1 MINVAI
7 YIVMGLIG
15 LGLLAML
22 ASGVRS
28 LMFGKVSLMA
38 MGIMAVPLLILLVLG
53 FAMGSWAEAGIMTI
67 MISVGLT
74 MLGLVA
80 SGVKGIFS

>member
-15 LGLLAML
+15 CGLLAML
-22 ASGVRS
+22 VSGVRS
-28 LMFGKVSLMA
+28 LIFGKVSMMA
-38 MGIMAVPLLILLVLG
+38 MGIMAVPFVILIVLG
-53 FAMGSWAEAGIMTI
+53 LAMDSWAEAGIMTI

-74 MLGLVA
+74 MLGLLV

>member
-15 LGLLAML
+15 LGLVAML

-38 MGIMAVPLLILLVLG
+38 MGIMAVPLLILVVLG
-53 FAMGSWAEAGIMTI
+53 FAMDSWAEAGIMTI

-80 SGVKGIFS
+80 SGIKGIFS

>member
-15 LGLLAML
+15 LGLVAML

-38 MGIMAVPLLILLVLG
+38 MGIMAVPLLILVVLG
-53 FAMGSWAEAGIMTI
+53 LAMDSWAEAGIMTI

-80 SGVKGIFS
+80 SGIKGIFS

>member
-15 LGLLAML
+15 CGLLAML

-38 MGIMAVPLLILLVLG
+38 LGIMAVPLLILVVLG
-53 FAMGSWAEAGIMTI
+53 LAMDSWAEAGIMTI
-67 MISVGLT
+67 VISVALT
-74 MLGLVA
+74 MVGLLV
-80 SGVKGIFS
+80 SGIKGLFS